1 MEEYTVTV
9 PKDEYDLLVSNN
21 TKYQILLR
29 AIRES
34 AFVTEMYD
42 HVKDEPLINVAK
54 MVDPNLVGTFN
65 SLRLALEVNKKGNDE

>member
-1 MEEYTVTV
+1 MEEYIVTV

-54 MVDPNLVGTFN
+54 MVDPTLNGMFN
-65 SLRLALEVNKKGNDE
+65 SMREELKAKKENDG